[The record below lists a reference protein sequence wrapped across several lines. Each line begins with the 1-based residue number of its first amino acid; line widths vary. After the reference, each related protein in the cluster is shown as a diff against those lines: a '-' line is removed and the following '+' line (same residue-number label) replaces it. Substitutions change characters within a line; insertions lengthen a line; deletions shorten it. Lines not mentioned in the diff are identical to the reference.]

1 MFRMKTDIK
10 KIEDLSL
17 NAWPSHQ
24 MQLYDGWILRFSYF
38 YTHRTNCIE
47 EIGPS
52 TLPLSEKIPYCE
64 EIYRR
69 WKTPCIFKITPLTD
83 AALDAELEKRGYRI
97 EHRTEIMRI
106 NDLHSADFASR
117 SRFFPPGCIPEIADR
132 VNERWLSGL
141 FALKGT
147 TDPAHLKVVP
157 SMYDAIPKDEIAVSV
172 SCGGRVIATGL
183 GILDRDE
190 AGLYA
195 VHTGE
200 AFRQKGIASS
210 VIRTILAEASRRGA
224 KGAYLQV
231 VSGNAPARRLYSRE
245 GFTDAYTC
253 WYRVKSFE

>member
-1 MFRMKTDIK
+1 MKADIK

-38 YTHRTNCIE
+38 YTHRTNCVE

-83 AALDAELEKRGYRI
+83 PLLDPELEKRGYRI
-97 EHRTEIMRI
+97 EHRTEVMRLAGLQDA
-106 NDLHSADFASR
+106 DLSSR
-117 SRFFPPGCIPEIADR
+117 SREFPEGCVPETAGR
-132 VNERWLSGL
+132 VNEKWLKGL
-141 FALKGT
+141 FSLKGT
-147 TDPAHLKVVP
+147 ADPAHLRVVP

-190 AGLYA
+190 AGVYA
-195 VHTGE
+195 IHTDS
-200 AFRQKGIASS
+200 AFRHRGIASS
-210 VIRTILAEASRRGA
+210 VIRTILARAAALGA

-231 VSGNAPARRLYSRE
+231 VSGNVPALSLYRQE
-245 GFTDAYTC
+245 GFTEAYSC
-253 WYRVKSFE
+253 WYRVKDVHL

>member
-1 MFRMKTDIK
+1 MIADIK

-52 TLPLSEKIPYCE
+52 TIPLAEKIRYCE

-69 WKTPCIFKITPLTD
+69 WRTPCIFKITPLTERR
-83 AALDAELEKRGYRI
+83 LDRTLMDRGYRI
-97 EHRTEIMRI
+97 EHTTEVMR
-106 NDLHSADFASR
+106 LHTLPVRDPSGRIPSL
-117 SRFFPPGCIPEIADR
+117 PPGCRLRKAGR
-132 VNERWLSGL
+132 VDGQWLKGL

-147 TDPAHLKVVP
+147 TDPEHLRIVP
-157 SMYDAIPKDEIAVSV
+157 AMYDAIPKDEIAVSV
-172 SCGGRVIATGL
+172 LYSGRVIATGL

-190 AGLYA
+190 AGIYA
-195 VHTGE
+195 IHTDA
-200 AFRQKGIASS
+200 AFRRKGVASC
-210 VIRTILAEASRRGA
+210 VIRTILMEAGSSGA
-224 KGAYLQV
+224 RGAYLQV
-231 VSGNAPARRLYSRE
+231 VSGNTPAQRLYGE
-245 GFTDAYTC
+245 LGFTKSYTC